1 MKFLINFLVILTFT
15 VGIRNKFSENQNGN
29 WTQIHRENKLRYK
42 KKRLALLDEDF
53 EISKKSIGKF

>member
-42 KKRLALLDEDF
+42 KIRLALLDEDF